1 MKNYMSR
8 KIHILLIFSLI
19 TVVPFLSTS
28 CSSKK
33 ALTKTTLRE
42 FTAAKLIQEVEENQF
57 EFDNFV
63 AKMNMRIETKD
74 RNLNVKGQL
83 RMKKDSIIWTS
94 ISMPMGLEVLRIK
107 VTSDSVF
114 FLNRTEKTYLIENIE
129 VFNEISPMITT
140 IGFIQAVLVGNDIN
154 LRESDDYKI
163 EISDGQYNLLI
174 SKKLKKSIKNNDEDW
189 KVMLKDIWIDPQL
202 FKITKYHIREYND
215 SKRKIELQYSD
226 FEEIKGKYLPTEIN
240 IDIHGDIYLK
250 AKIEFSNITID
261 EPLEFNFSIPKKYER
276 IYK

>member
-1 MKNYMSR
+1 MNR
-8 KIHILLIFSLI
+8 RLHILLIFSLLAI
-19 TVVPFLSTS
+19 VPFLSTS

-33 ALTKTTLRE
+33 TLTKTTLRE
-42 FTAAKLIQEVEENQF
+42 FTAAKLIQEVEKNQF

-63 AKMNMRIETKD
+63 AKMNMKIETKD
-74 RNLNVKGQL
+74 RNISVKGQL

-107 VTSDSVF
+107 VTTDSVF
-114 FLNRTEKTYLIENIE
+114 FLNRTEKTYLAENIE
-129 VFNEISPMITT
+129 VFNDISPMITT
-140 IGFIQAVLVGNDIN
+140 IGFIQAAFVGNDIN

-163 EISDGQYNLLI
+163 QIEDGQYNLLI
-174 SKKLKKSIKNNDEDW
+174 SKQLKKSIKNNDEDW

-202 FKITKYHIREYND
+202 FKITKYYIKEYND

-226 FEEIKGKYLPTEIN
+226 FEEVNGKYIPTKISV
-240 IDIHGDIYLK
+240 DIHGDLYLK
-250 AKIEFSNITID
+250 ARIDFSNITVD